1 MYNKN
6 NPGFL
11 CDNTN
16 PRSNAMLPRIII
28 MIACLAC
35 LNVNPI
41 FSLTTGEQID
51 RGLVALAKDRGEIFV
66 SWRLLKSDPEKISF
80 NVYRR
85 EVLSGALTRV
95 NEKPISKSTNFLD
108 NTAAPGAPYCYHV
121 RPVINGKEGKVS
133 KVFFVRAFPFA
144 IPYIQ
149 ILLQGDYTARNV
161 AIADL
166 DSDGAYDYIIKQPDF
181 NTDPWREPGYWRR
194 SRETYK
200 IEAYTSQG
208 RFLWRYDMGWAI
220 EAGTWYSPYIVYD
233 LDCDGRAELYAKA
246 GEGDP
251 REIDGHVLAGPE
263 YLVKI
268 DGLRGELVRKI
279 PWLSR
284 DGFDTVSHVT
294 RNFLALAYLDG
305 KQPSLIM
312 QRGTYGT
319 IKTRAFDADLKE
331 IWYWEASGADEKYQG
346 QGQHGLISADIDQDR
361 RDELVIGSAVLD
373 DNGKALWTTGLGHP
387 DVGYVADIDPERPGL
402 EIFYGIEPAR
412 EENGVCLVEAR
423 TGKII
428 WGYKGRT
435 KHVHSQGMVGDID
448 ASQPGMECYA
458 GESDRSQFWLYSA
471 QGKLLSDKSIGTLAP
486 RAVWWDADLQK
497 EIECNGKIFDY
508 NGGTIMK
515 IEGRVIG
522 IADCL
527 GDWREEIITSLPG
540 EIRIY
545 STTIPTDSRRICLMQ
560 DRQYRLGVTAA
571 SMGYFYPPQIGGVL
585 MP

>member
-1 MYNKN
+1 
-6 NPGFL
+6 
-11 CDNTN
+11 
-16 PRSNAMLPRIII
+16 MLKRIFTLIVS
-28 MIACLAC
+28 LTC
-35 LNVNPI
+35 LNINFVYC
-41 FSLTTGEQID
+41 SSGGEEID
-51 RGLVALAKDRGEIFV
+51 RGLVALARDRGEVFL
-66 SWRLLKSDPEKISF
+66 SWRLLKSDPEKVGF

-85 EVLSGALTRV
+85 QVWSETQEKL
-95 NEKPISKSTNFLD
+95 NNKPILNSTNYLD
-108 NTAAPGAPYCYHV
+108 QSAAPGTPYRYQV
-121 RPVINGKEGKVS
+121 RPVINGKEAKPS
-133 KVFFVRAFPFA
+133 KEFYVRAFPFN

-149 ILLQGDYTARNV
+149 ILLQGNYTARNV

-181 NTDPWREPGYWRR
+181 NTDPWREPGYWKR
-194 SRETYK
+194 SREPYK

-251 REIDGHVLAGPE
+251 REIDGHVLTGPE
-263 YLVKI
+263 FLVKI
-268 DGLRGELVRKI
+268 DGLRGEVVKKI
-279 PWLSR
+279 PWFSR

-294 RNFLALAYLDG
+294 RNFLAIAYLDG
-305 KQPSLIM
+305 KLPSLIM
-312 QRGTYGT
+312 QRGTYGI
-319 IKTRAFDADLKE
+319 IKTGAFDADLKR
-331 IWYWEASGADEKYQG
+331 IWYWEASGEDEKYQG
-346 QGQHGLISADIDQDR
+346 QGQHGLISADIDQDG
-361 RDELVIGSAVLD
+361 RDELVIGAAALD
-373 DNGKALWTTGLGHP
+373 DNGNALWNTCLGHP
-387 DVGYVADIDPERPGL
+387 DVGYVADIDPARPGL

-412 EENGVCLVEAR
+412 EENAVCLVEAR
-423 TGKII
+423 TGKIL

-458 GESDRSQFWLYSA
+458 GESDRSRFWLYSA
-471 QGKLLSDKSIGTLAP
+471 RGELLSDKSLGSLAP
-486 RAVWWDADLQK
+486 RAIWWDADLQK
-497 EIECNGKIFDY
+497 EIECNGELFDY
-508 NGGTIMK
+508 NGETIMK

-522 IADCL
+522 VADCL

-545 STTIPTDSRRICLMQ
+545 STTIPTEHRRICLMQ

-571 SMGYFYPPQIGGVL
+571 SMGYFYPPQIGGVP

>member
-1 MYNKN
+1 
-6 NPGFL
+6 
-11 CDNTN
+11 
-16 PRSNAMLPRIII
+16 MLPRIII

-66 SWRLLKSDPEKISF
+66 SWRLLKSDPENISF

-85 EVLSGALTRV
+85 EVPGGALTRV
-95 NEKPISKSTNFLD
+95 NEKSISKSTNFLD
-108 NTAAPGAPYCYHV
+108 NTAAPGAPYRYHV
-121 RPVINGKEGKVS
+121 RPVINGKEGKET
-133 KVFFVRAFPFA
+133 KEFFVRAFPFN

-166 DSDGAYDYIIKQPDF
+166 DSDGAYDYIIKQPNF
-181 NTDPWREPGYWRR
+181 NTDPWREPGYWKR

-246 GEGDP
+246 GAGDP

-279 PWLSR
+279 PWFSR

-294 RNFLALAYLDG
+294 RNFLAIAYLDG

-312 QRGTYGT
+312 QRGTYGI
-319 IKTRAFDADLKE
+319 IKTGAFDADLKK
-331 IWYWEASGADEKYQG
+331 IWYWEASGADEKYRG
-346 QGQHGLISADIDQDR
+346 QGQHGLISADIDSDG

-387 DVGYVADIDPERPGL
+387 DIGYVADIDPKRPGL
-402 EIFYGIEPAR
+402 EIFYGIEPGR
-412 EENGVCLVEAR
+412 EENSVCLVEAE

-435 KHVHSQGMVGDID
+435 KHVHGQGLVGDID

-471 QGKLLSDKSIGTLAP
+471 QGKLLSDKSLGSLAP

-497 EIECNGKIFDY
+497 EIECNGELFDY
-508 NGGTIMK
+508 NGRTIMK

-545 STTIPTDSRRICLMQ
+545 STTIPTDRRRICLMQ

>member
-1 MYNKN
+1 
-6 NPGFL
+6 
-11 CDNTN
+11 
-16 PRSNAMLPRIII
+16 MLKRIFTLIVS
-28 MIACLAC
+28 LTC
-35 LNVNPI
+35 LNINFVYC
-41 FSLTTGEQID
+41 SSGGEEID
-51 RGLVALAKDRGEIFV
+51 RGLVALARDRGEVFL
-66 SWRLLKSDPEKISF
+66 SWRLLKSDPEKVGF

-85 EVLSGALTRV
+85 QVWSETQEKL
-95 NEKPISKSTNFLD
+95 NNKPILNSTNYLD
-108 NTAAPGAPYCYHV
+108 QSAAPGTPYRYQV
-121 RPVINGKEGKVS
+121 RPVINGKEAKPS
-133 KVFFVRAFPFA
+133 KEFYVRAFPFN

-149 ILLQGDYTARNV
+149 ILLQGNYTARNV

-181 NTDPWREPGYWRR
+181 NTDPWREPGYWKR
-194 SRETYK
+194 SREPYK
-200 IEAYTSQG
+200 IEAYNSQG

-251 REIDGHVLAGPE
+251 REIDGHVLTGPE
-263 YLVKI
+263 FLVKI
-268 DGLRGELVRKI
+268 DGLRGEVVKKI
-279 PWLSR
+279 PWFSR

-294 RNFLALAYLDG
+294 RNFLAIAYLDG
-305 KQPSLIM
+305 KLPSLIM
-312 QRGTYGT
+312 QRGTYGI
-319 IKTRAFDADLKE
+319 IKTGAFDADLKR
-331 IWYWEASGADEKYQG
+331 IWYWEASGEDEKYQG
-346 QGQHGLISADIDQDR
+346 QGQHGLISADIDQDG
-361 RDELVIGSAVLD
+361 RDELVIGAAALD
-373 DNGKALWTTGLGHP
+373 DNGNALWNTCLGHP
-387 DVGYVADIDPERPGL
+387 DVGYVADIDPARPGL

-412 EENGVCLVEAR
+412 EENAVCLVEAR
-423 TGKII
+423 TGKIL

-458 GESDRSQFWLYSA
+458 GESDRSRFWLYSA
-471 QGKLLSDKSIGTLAP
+471 RGELLSDKSLGSLAP
-486 RAVWWDADLQK
+486 RAIWWDADLQK
-497 EIECNGKIFDY
+497 EIECNGELFDY
-508 NGGTIMK
+508 NGETIMK

-522 IADCL
+522 VADCL

-545 STTIPTDSRRICLMQ
+545 STTIPTEHRRICLMQ

-571 SMGYFYPPQIGGVL
+571 SMGYFYPPQIGGVP